1 MICSHPALQL
11 QTTSS
16 HSLPYGKLQTG
27 MKPSQRK
34 TKLCSQY
41 YFDLLK
47 TRLIVWQRSKP
58 IHRDLVCFR
67 FVIFLSSQTKPPVKL
82 FRM

>member
-1 MICSHPALQL
+1 
-11 QTTSS
+11 
-16 HSLPYGKLQTG
+16 
-27 MKPSQRK
+27 
-34 TKLCSQY
+34 
-41 YFDLLK
+41 
-47 TRLIVWQRSKP
+47 LIVWQRSKP